1 MFGACAAAQPV
12 AAPVSEVKGR
22 VAGAPLPCVRL
33 TPSSQS
39 LRPSRDSGHIL
50 LWGSGKTI
58 WVNQLH
64 RSCGFNRDNDV
75 LVLEPS
81 TSSLCRGDIV
91 RSFDRLSRIPG
102 PACVLN
108 EFVPYTRVK

>member
-22 VAGAPLPCVRL
+22 VAGAPMNCVRVN
-33 TPSSQS
+33 PSSQS
-39 LRPSRDSGHIL
+39 LRPSRDSGHVL
-50 LWGSGKTI
+50 LWRSGGTI
-58 WVNQLH
+58 WVNQLD
-64 RSCGFNRDNDV
+64 RSCGFHRDNDV

-91 RSFDRLSRIPG
+91 RSFDRLSKIPG
-102 PACVLN
+102 PSCILN
-108 EFVPYTRVK
+108 DFVPYARAK

>member
-12 AAPVSEVKGR
+12 APIVSEVKGR
-22 VAGAPLPCVRL
+22 VAGAPLPCVRV

-50 LWGSGKTI
+50 LWGSGGTI
-58 WVNQLH
+58 WINVLSP
-64 RSCGFNRDNDV
+64 SCGFHRDNDV

-91 RSFDRLSRIPG
+91 RSFDRLSKIPG
-102 PACVLN
+102 PTCVLN
-108 EFVPYTRVK
+108 DFVPYKRAK